1 MTEKKKFIPVSKPRL
16 AGNEQKYLSEC
27 VETGWISSEGP
38 FISKFENSMAELTQ
52 RRFGVSVCNGT
63 AAIDAAI
70 SALDIGAGDEV
81 ILPSFTII
89 SCILQVVRCGA
100 TPVLVDSDP
109 NTWNMSPEEVK
120 EKISIRTKLI
130 LIVHIYGL
138 PVDLDPIIQIAKE
151 KNIYIIEDAAEM
163 HGQKYKGI
171 PCGSFGVMSTFS
183 FYSNKH
189 ITTGEGGM
197 VMTND
202 ENLYQKLKS
211 IRNLCFDP
219 GRRFVHQKLG
229 WNLRMTNL
237 QAAVGLAQIE
247 QLPFMIDL
255 KRKVAELY
263 NEALNDVQGIQL
275 PLKKTDYAENN
286 YWVYGILLSED
297 RRHSAQDIMI
307 ELNNYGIGTR
317 PFFCPMHLQPILTQ
331 MGYFKDQRFVV
342 SEKLYKFGF
351 YIPCYAGLTENEVS
365 YIVDSIK
372 RAIK

>member
-151 KNIYIIEDAAEM
+151 KNI
-163 HGQKYKGI
+163 G
-171 PCGSFGVMSTFS
+171 
-183 FYSNKH
+183 
-189 ITTGEGGM
+189 
-197 VMTND
+197 
-202 ENLYQKLKS
+202 
-211 IRNLCFDP
+211 
-219 GRRFVHQKLG
+219 
-229 WNLRMTNL
+229 
-237 QAAVGLAQIE
+237 
-247 QLPFMIDL
+247 
-255 KRKVAELY
+255 
-263 NEALNDVQGIQL
+263 
-275 PLKKTDYAENN
+275 
-286 YWVYGILLSED
+286 
-297 RRHSAQDIMI
+297 
-307 ELNNYGIGTR
+307 
-317 PFFCPMHLQPILTQ
+317 
-331 MGYFKDQRFVV
+331 
-342 SEKLYKFGF
+342 
-351 YIPCYAGLTENEVS
+351 AGLDKTTLFPL
-365 YIVDSIK
+365 
-372 RAIK
+372 

>member
-1 MTEKKKFIPVSKPRL
+1 
-16 AGNEQKYLSEC
+16 
-27 VETGWISSEGP
+27 
-38 FISKFENSMAELTQ
+38 
-52 RRFGVSVCNGT
+52 
-63 AAIDAAI
+63 
-70 SALDIGAGDEV
+70 
-81 ILPSFTII
+81 
-89 SCILQVVRCGA
+89 
-100 TPVLVDSDP
+100 
-109 NTWNMSPEEVK
+109 
-120 EKISIRTKLI
+120 
-130 LIVHIYGL
+130 
-138 PVDLDPIIQIAKE
+138 
-151 KNIYIIEDAAEM
+151 
-163 HGQKYKGI
+163 
-171 PCGSFGVMSTFS
+171 
-183 FYSNKH
+183 
-189 ITTGEGGM
+189 
-197 VMTND
+197 
-202 ENLYQKLKS
+202 
-211 IRNLCFDP
+211 
-219 GRRFVHQKLG
+219 
-229 WNLRMTNL
+229 
-237 QAAVGLAQIE
+237 
-247 QLPFMIDL
+247 MIDL